1 MARSPY
7 SPQPDNEED
16 EDRTDMLTK
25 PPREVWD
32 HLALVMQV
40 GLTFIGSVL
49 FCLYLGYQLDHWLGT
64 KGVFIT
70 VFILL
75 GIAGGGYTAY
85 RQIMDLEGGQG
96 GQASGGGEGAEGAE
110 GAEGGDGGDDGEQDS
125 QGGQDSRGGGEGQGR
140 GKP

>member
-1 MARSPY
+1 
-7 SPQPDNEED
+7 
-16 EDRTDMLTK
+16 MLTK
-25 PPREVWD
+25 PPRAVWD

-85 RQIMDLEGGQG
+85 RQIMDLEGDQGSGGDGGREQDGQG
-96 GQASGGGEGAEGAE
+96 GQGGQGGHRGQGCGGG
-110 GAEGGDGGDDGEQDS
+110 D
-125 QGGQDSRGGGEGQGR
+125 GGQDSRGGAEGQGR